1 MLNLLESPTLN
12 APELVN
18 VTSPNYRLSI
28 TVPTR
33 PQGVV
38 LRTSTD
44 VITAATPPLMPPS
57 GPGISELAA
66 MQALTKS
73 LTDCSIQLEEATEIR
88 VQNLREL
95 QDLAVEIGIAV
106 ASRVVHEAI
115 ESGQFNVHAL
125 VQQAIDRCAVH
136 TAGRVWLHP
145 ADVALLHQR
154 LTAEPAT
161 GWSGIE
167 ILEDPSLARG
177 SCRVESP
184 DQAVRYEVSDHLAEM
199 RRHLLEGLDDA
210 EIERR
215 QTSDQGQRLRRHPD
229 RRRTA

>member
-1 MLNLLESPTLN
+1 M
-12 APELVN
+12 
-18 VTSPNYRLSI
+18 
-28 TVPTR
+28 R

-38 LRTSTD
+38 LRTST
-44 VITAATPPLMPPS
+44 AALPPS
-57 GPGISELAA
+57 STSHNGPGPSDLAIL
-66 MQALTKS
+66 QALSDALTECS
-73 LTDCSIQLEEATEIR
+73 LQLEEATEIR

-106 ASRVVHEAI
+106 ASRIVHEAI
-115 ESGQFNVHAL
+115 NAGQFNVRGL
-125 VQQAIDRCAVH
+125 VQQAIDECVAH
-136 TAGRVWLHP
+136 TSGRVWLHP

-161 GWSGIE
+161 GWAGVE
-167 ILEDPSLARG
+167 ILDDPRLARG
-177 SCRVESP
+177 GCRVESP
-184 DQAVRYEVSDHLAEM
+184 DHAVRYEVSAHLAEM

-215 QTSDQGQRLRRHPD
+215 DTSEPGQRLRRHPD